1 MNIAW
6 FIIGC
11 IFNGRINKL
20 MKSEEMSM
28 NVIKNVIIIS
38 LIIFTARE
46 VYKHLMKQTK
56 KVMLIVFLRKEDN
69 VFINIHEGR
78 RQRL

>member
-11 IFNGRINKL
+11 IFSGRINKL

-46 VYKHLMKQTK
+46 VYKHLMK
-56 KVMLIVFLRKEDN
+56 
-69 VFINIHEGR
+69 
-78 RQRL
+78 

>member
-28 NVIKNVIIIS
+28 NVIKNIIIIS

-46 VYKHLMKQTK
+46 VYKRLMK
-56 KVMLIVFLRKEDN
+56 
-69 VFINIHEGR
+69 
-78 RQRL
+78 